1 MCLAGAALVVAV
13 PAQADAPV
21 SSADLAD
28 AAHSAAQA
36 ADQAFIDADFATVQ
50 AKIDAFW
57 AAYDELMARRD
68 AAASAAADA
77 DAAEAA
83 AATELDDA
91 QAAYDGLAVP
101 LQRLANAE
109 AALDLAETSVVNR
122 LAALEQAQSTL
133 GTIAPTVQ
141 RCLIQFPG
149 CQVRTLPNPAYIA
162 QQIIVAAA
170 QGAYDLAVGAVGVA
184 EDLVEYR
191 EQQLADLGADD
202 IIARLIAAEEAS
214 SMAGEASDEADAR
227 LAALNDLLDGLASAA
242 AGVADR
248 AADLADLAHVRSVV
262 VWTLGADN
270 EEARA
275 GDLVKLN
282 FTVPNSELY
291 DLTDAQVTIE
301 SPSGVTPSCDI
312 VGGVVA
318 AGATVHCTAE
328 YTPTDADA
336 KAGKVVFD
344 VKLTGYIPLG
354 PGNPRAAAATR
365 TLIETSQTLE
375 VAVAP
380 ALVPASA
387 GGSGEQLA
395 DTGADGSTAAVALA
409 LLLAGAGLLVARR
422 RLEAAAL

>member
-13 PAQADAPV
+13 PAQADSPA

-28 AAHSAAQA
+28 AAHSAAQV
-36 ADQAFIDADFATVQ
+36 ADNAFIDADFATVQ

-57 AAYDELMARRD
+57 AAYNELLARRD
-68 AAASAAADA
+68 AAATAAADA

-83 AATELDDA
+83 AATEFDDA
-91 QAAYDGLAVP
+91 QAAYDSLATP
-101 LQRLANAE
+101 LQRLDNAE
-109 AALDLAETSVVNR
+109 AALELAETSVINR
-122 LAALEQAQSTL
+122 LAALEQAQATL
-133 GTIAPTVQ
+133 GTIPPTVE
-141 RCLIQFPG
+141 RCLFQFPG
-149 CQVRTLPNPAYIA
+149 CQVRTLPNPAYVA
-162 QQIIVAAA
+162 QQIVVAAA
-170 QGAYDLAVGAVGVA
+170 QGAYDLAVAAVGLA
-184 EDLVEYR
+184 EDLVELR
-191 EQQLADLGADD
+191 EQQLEDLGADE
-202 IIARLIAAEEAS
+202 IVARLIAAEEAYY
-214 SMAGEASDEADAR
+214 AAAEAEEDADAT
-227 LAALNDLLDGLASAA
+227 LAALEALLDGLADAA

-270 EEARA
+270 DEVRA

-291 DLTDAQVTIE
+291 DLSDAQVTIE
-301 SPSGVTPSCDI
+301 SPRGVTPSCDI
-312 VGGVVA
+312 AGGVVA
-318 AGATVHCTAE
+318 AGATVNCTAE

-336 KAGKVVFD
+336 KAGKVVFE

-365 TLIETSQTLE
+365 TLIETAQTIE

-387 GGSGEQLA
+387 GGSGDELA

-422 RLEAAAL
+422 RLEAAQL